1 MLLHYFFGT
10 DPKLKGALN
19 QYFAGGHWYFTTN
32 TLFKKARLTVKKN
45 LEKKNELNMYL
56 HFTFF
61 KAIINRP
68 GVAGAILQTHL

>member
-45 LEKKNELNMYL
+45 LEKKN
-56 HFTFF
+56 
-61 KAIINRP
+61 
-68 GVAGAILQTHL
+68 